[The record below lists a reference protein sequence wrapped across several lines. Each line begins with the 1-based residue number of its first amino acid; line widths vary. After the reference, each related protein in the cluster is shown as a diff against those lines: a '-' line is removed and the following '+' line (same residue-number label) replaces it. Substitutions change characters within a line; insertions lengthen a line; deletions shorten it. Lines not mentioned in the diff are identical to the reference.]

1 MIVFYVDGIYI
12 QPMKKS
18 IFHNTVVALSMA
30 SLSHSAMSAWIPYT
44 VKKGDQLGSLI
55 LSKKLDMPLWT
66 KEGSVVKVAKYNS
79 GIIKNADTLDIG
91 QSIFLPESTVDF
103 QATLAEAESQEVK
116 LTQAATEKEVKAAP
130 KQETNKTQEVYTP
143 AHLRVGALLSFI
155 NYDLDRPSLSSS
167 LKSDLIYGVMA
178 QGEFPLEENL
188 FLDLGFSYRKIKF
201 KAPTASTLDSDDD
214 SFFNFSLGMVKYW
227 NGLSLGA
234 GFQYGQELA
243 TIQFDNTSVVMKSF
257 QVFSPYLKT
266 RYNFFNRQRTSL
278 SFELMGLYNLP
289 SSVDR
294 FDLDKGYNA
303 VLSLDVERKLS
314 EKSSL
319 SFVPFVSYGKKEL
332 GTIEQK
338 GTDSG
343 LKVIYNLM
351 D

>member
-1 MIVFYVDGIYI
+1 
-12 QPMKKS
+12 
-18 IFHNTVVALSMA
+18 MA
-30 SLSHSAMSAWIPYT
+30 SLSHSIMSAWIPYT
-44 VKKGDQLGSLI
+44 VKRGDQLGSLI
-55 LSKKLDMPLWT
+55 ISKKFDMPLWT
-66 KEGSVVKVAKYNS
+66 KEGSVVKIAKYNS
-79 GIIKNADTLDIG
+79 EIIENVNNLYVG
-91 QSIFLPESTVDF
+91 QSIFLPESIVDF
-103 QATLAEAESQEVK
+103 QATEPQEVK
-116 LTQAATEKEVKAAP
+116 LTQAATQKEVKKAP
-130 KQETNKTQEVYTP
+130 EQEAIQAQEVYIP
-143 AHLRVGALLSFI
+143 AHLRIGPLLSFI
-155 NYDLDRPSLSSS
+155 NYDLDQPSLSSS
-167 LKSDLIYGVMA
+167 VKSDLIYGVMA
-178 QGEFPLEENL
+178 QGEFPLGENL

-201 KAPTASTLDSDDD
+201 KDPTASSLDSDAD
-214 SFFNFSLGMVKYW
+214 SFFNFSLGMIKHW
-227 NGLSLGA
+227 NALSVGA

-266 RYNFFNRQRTSL
+266 RYNFFNRQRTSF

-303 VLSLDVERKLS
+303 VFSLDVERELT

-319 SFVPFVSYGKKEL
+319 SFIPFVNYGKKEL